1 MGAKMIKKIGKLFIQ
16 GLLAILPVALTIYI
30 LYWLAVSAESISGK
44 AIRLILPEKFYLP
57 GMGVLASF
65 FVILAIGFLLKLWLF
80 RKIFQWGENIIEKL
94 PLIKFFYNS
103 IRDLTSFFDS
113 SKNKDFNK
121 VVMVTLIE
129 DDIKIMGLVTRE
141 DFEGLPEKIYK
152 DDKVAVYLPWSY
164 QLGGFTIM
172 VSKSKLEPIELSVE
186 QALRFMLTA
195 GVSTEKEKANTQRK
209 KKGKKKDVDK

>member
-1 MGAKMIKKIGKLFIQ
+1 MGAKMIKKIGKLFLQ

-30 LYWLAVSAESISGK
+30 LYWLAVSAESILGK
-44 AIRLILPEKFYLP
+44 AIRLVLPEKFYLP

-65 FVILAIGFLLKLWLF
+65 FVILAIGILLKLWLF
-80 RKIFQWGENIIEKL
+80 RKIFQWGENIIEKV
-94 PLIKFFYNS
+94 PLIKFFYSS
-103 IRDLTSFFDS
+103 IRDLTSFFDL

-164 QLGGFTIM
+164 QVGGFTIM
-172 VSKSKLEPIELSVE
+172 VSKSKLEPIELSVD

-195 GVSTEKEKANTQRK
+195 GVSTEKEKANTPR
-209 KKGKKKDVDK
+209 KKKDVDS

>member
-1 MGAKMIKKIGKLFIQ
+1 MGVKMIKKIGKLFLQ

-30 LYWLAVSAESISGK
+30 LYWLAVSAESILGK
-44 AIRLILPEKFYLP
+44 AIRLVLPEKFYLP

-65 FVILAIGFLLKLWLF
+65 LVILAIGILLKLWLF
-80 RKIFQWGENIIEKL
+80 RKLFQWVEKIIEKL

-141 DFEGLPEKIYK
+141 DFEDLPEKIYK

-164 QLGGFTIM
+164 QVGGFTIM
-172 VSKSKLEPIELSVE
+172 VSKSKLEPIELSVD

-195 GVSTEKEKANTQRK
+195 GVSTEKEKANTPR
-209 KKGKKKDVDK
+209 KKKDVES

>member
-1 MGAKMIKKIGKLFIQ
+1 MKKKISKLFLQ
-16 GLLAILPVALTIYI
+16 GLMAILPVALTIYV
-30 LYWLAVSAESISGK
+30 LYWLAVSAESILGK
-44 AIRLILPEKFYLP
+44 AIRLVLPENFYLP

-65 FVILAIGFLLKLWLF
+65 LVILALGILLKLWLF
-80 RKIFQWGENIIEKL
+80 RKIFQWGEKIIEKV
-94 PLIKFFYNS
+94 PLVKLLYSS

-113 SKNKDFNK
+113 SKNKEFNK

-152 DDKVAVYLPWSY
+152 NDKVAVFLPWSY
-164 QLGGFTIM
+164 QMGGFTIM
-172 VSKSKLEPIELSVE
+172 VSKSKLEPIELSVD

-195 GVSTEKEKANTQRK
+195 GVSNENEKANTPRK
-209 KKGKKKDVDK
+209 KKVVDS